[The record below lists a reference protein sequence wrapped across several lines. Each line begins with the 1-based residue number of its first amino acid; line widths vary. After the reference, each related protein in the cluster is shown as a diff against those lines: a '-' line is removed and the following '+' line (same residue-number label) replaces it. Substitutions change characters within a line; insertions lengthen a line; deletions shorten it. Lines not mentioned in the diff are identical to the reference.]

1 MCRIEPTAAISL
13 REAAKLLPG
22 NPSRTTLS
30 RWTHHGVRGVKLATI
45 LVGGRR
51 YTTRDELERF
61 IAASSEQSPP
71 IEAAGEGRRPSAPK
85 PNANGVADAPSV

>member
-45 LVGGRR
+45 LIGNRR
-51 YTTRDELERF
+51 YTSRDALEHF
-61 IAASSEQSPP
+61 IGATNEQSA
-71 IEAAGEGRRPSAPK
+71 IKQTAGDGRRPSTSQPR
-85 PNANGVADAPSV
+85 ANGVADAPSV